1 MSGGRLWLEYRH
13 LSSMPSRTH
22 KNSWQLDLGEHLV
35 KVSKK
40 TVFTT
45 IDGTPKKRMFLS
57 IISDYDLKTGLCE
70 LIDNAL
76 DFWMSS
82 EKNTKLTIRV
92 ILDSD
97 RQFIRVSDNAGG
109 VSEDQVEL
117 LIAPGASRNDMGDAL
132 IGVFGVGGKRAGIAL
147 GELVEIRTRY
157 KNGKS
162 IQIDLTNEWIESPS
176 WDLEIYEVPEIE
188 PGSTT
193 VDITKV
199 RQGFDNDDVEHFR
212 LHASETYSWFINQG
226 CVIELNGTP
235 ISPTTFDVW
244 AYPPD
249 YLPRQAKFTIV
260 PEIGKLLDVTLT
272 GGLIRDRNPET
283 ENYGVYFYCNHRL
296 ILKNLKVRDV
306 GYFVSAEAGVP
317 HPDASLCRV
326 LVEFHGPAELMP
338 WNSSKSGINFS
349 HPAFQQIRRRIIDFT
364 SYYSVL
370 SRRLKHE
377 WDSAVFNYTKGTIE
391 TLDSAI
397 AQSNKKKVF
406 PKPPRSHNPSHIEV
420 LKDRNKKLLND
431 EPWTLGLIEAM
442 GVVELIGRQKY
453 ETRNRVALILL
464 DSNFEISL
472 KEFIVHRKDIF
483 PSYKYNNAFL
493 ATLFGNRTNVIKEVQ
508 AHVNFPK
515 TLLGKVSHYY
525 EIRNNLVHQRAT
537 VLITDE
543 QVDDY
548 RKTIEQVLKK
558 LFGVKFPV
566 E

>member
-1 MSGGRLWLEYRH
+1 M
-13 LSSMPSRTH
+13 
-22 KNSWQLDLGEHLV
+22 
-35 KVSKK
+35 KVLKK
-40 TVFTT
+40 TALTT
-45 IDGTPKKRMFLS
+45 IDGTPKKRLFLS

-76 DFWMSS
+76 DFWMSNGM
-82 EKNTKLTIRV
+82 KNPLKV
-92 ILDSD
+92 SVVLDPD
-97 RQFIRVSDNAGG
+97 RQFIQVRDNAGG
-109 VSEDQVEL
+109 VHEEQIEL
-117 LIAPGASRNDMGDAL
+117 LISPGASRNDTGDAL

-147 GELVEIRTRY
+147 GELVEIRTRH
-157 KNGKS
+157 KSGKS
-162 IQIDLTNEWIESPS
+162 IQIDLTSEWIESPS

-199 RQGFDNDDVEHFR
+199 RQGFVDDDVEHFR
-212 LHASETYSWFINQG
+212 QHTSETYSWFINQG

-235 ISPTTFDVW
+235 ISPTTFEVW

-260 PEIGKLLDVTLT
+260 PEIGKLLEVTLT
-272 GGLIRDRNPET
+272 GGLIRDRDPET

-296 ILKNLKVRDV
+296 ILKDLKVRDV

-370 SRRLKHE
+370 SRRLKHQ
-377 WDSAVFNYTKGTIE
+377 WDSTVFNYTKGTIE
-391 TLDSAI
+391 VIDSAI

-406 PKPPRSHNPSHIEV
+406 PKPPRSHNPSHIEI
-420 LKDRNKKLLND
+420 LKERNKSLLSD

-442 GVVELIGRQKY
+442 GIVELVSRQKY

-464 DSNFEISL
+464 DSNFEIAL

-483 PSYKYNNAFL
+483 PSHKYNNAHL
-493 ATLFGNRTNVIKEVQ
+493 AALFGNRTNVIKEVQ
-508 AHVNFPK
+508 AHAKLPDKLILKVN
-515 TLLGKVSHYY
+515 HYY
-525 EIRNNLVHQRAT
+525 DLRNNLVHQRAT

-543 QVDDY
+543 EVEGY
-548 RKTIEQVLKK
+548 RKTIERVLKT

-566 E
+566 T